1 MNLLAREAENI
12 SNPFKMIRFIN
23 NRIVLENSDIRAAA
37 ITTLGKFA
45 LSKPDLIPSIK
56 PILEK

>member
-12 SNPFKMIRFIN
+12 ANPFKMIRFIN
-23 NRIVLENSDIRAAA
+23 NRIVLENPDIRAAA
-37 ITTLGKFA
+37 VTTLGKFA
-45 LSKPDLIPSIK
+45 LSKPELIPSIK